1 MRQTLAA
8 FVLVAVMA
16 GTASAQDCP
25 CPPSPPPPPAW
36 ITSVGAGLTRTGGNS
51 DTSSYNLAGNV
62 TYDPRGKNVFRAE
75 VLYLRASDSGEATVD
90 RTLAILRDEYT
101 MSGRLFAFGEVGY
114 QRDRFKQVDYLIA
127 PLVGLGYK
135 AVDHKQLLVAV
146 DAGVGGA
153 FEKLEEQDATADFA
167 LKAGERLEWKASGT
181 ATVFQKAAALWK
193 AGDFGDAYYRFE
205 AGVAAALTKR
215 LREGLAEIPAVRI
228 ASPVDPRLTAAI
240 TTFRVDGVKAKALQ
254 DALWEKKVR
263 VRAQSDERGVRLS
276 AHLYV
281 GPADVDAILDVTRGV
296 AARA

>member
-135 AVDHKQLLVAV
+135 AVDHEQLLVAV

-215 LREGLAEIPAVRI
+215 LELKVAFADDYKARPAR
-228 ASPVDPRLTAAI
+228 PELDKNDTALI
-240 TTFRVDGVKAKALQ
+240 VSLLFK
-254 DALWEKKVR
+254 
-263 VRAQSDERGVRLS
+263 
-276 AHLYV
+276 
-281 GPADVDAILDVTRGV
+281 P
-296 AARA
+296 